1 MVRSAREG
9 SNLLGNAC
17 LRLPLQGRR
26 DLRSFFP
33 EVPAGSHS
41 CSCTPCACHSFVQLS
56 EAYVCSRCSMSIV
69 PAPCGCQA
77 TREGHGRRQPTT
89 LHCTAWAP
97 SSLGRAQAQILNSF
111 FCVVPCVACMHEPP
125 DLCVCACCMQCWPLG
140 GARRLCGVDKAL
152 CSACAGH
159 KATSP
164 AFSAGQ
170 IDLCDLPHVFTRCSK
185 MRTHQRWSMD
195 GRHSGGTDRCDALVQ
210 PLEAEG
216 L

>member
-69 PAPCGCQA
+69 PAFCGCQA
-77 TREGHGRRQPTT
+77 TPSADHTA
-89 LHCTAWAP
+89 LHCLGAQQPGP
-97 SSLGRAQAQILNSF
+97 SPGPDSELF